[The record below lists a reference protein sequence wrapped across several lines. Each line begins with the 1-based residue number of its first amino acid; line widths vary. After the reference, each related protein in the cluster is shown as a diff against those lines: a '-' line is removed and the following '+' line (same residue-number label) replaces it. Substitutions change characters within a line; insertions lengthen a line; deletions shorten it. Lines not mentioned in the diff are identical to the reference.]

1 MDFKSSQF
9 GSTILASSIFST
21 ELTADTFARLLAWF
35 HEDVDKAA
43 EIYESMR
50 FRLGAFF
57 QARQC
62 LFADD
67 LVDTVFDRVARKL
80 EHGEFEN
87 KKAYMYG
94 VARNVYLEYVRKEPW
109 KNELD
114 ETRVSDATPHDDAF
128 DIDETQ
134 TKLDGCL
141 DELAGEER
149 DLVLQYM
156 SGNGTD
162 KIKNRAAMTKTY
174 GTSVQALRMRVV
186 RIKRRLRRCLEKCAA

>member
-1 MDFKSSQF
+1 
-9 GSTILASSIFST
+9 
-21 ELTADTFARLLAWF
+21 
-35 HEDVDKAA
+35 
-43 EIYESMR
+43 MR

-67 LVDTVFDRVARKL
+67 LVDTVFDRVATKL
-80 EHGEFEN
+80 EHGKFEN
-87 KKAYMYG
+87 KKAYMFG

-114 ETRVSDATPHDDAF
+114 ETRISDATPHDDAF
-128 DIDETQ
+128 DLEETQ

-141 DELAGEER
+141 DELSGEER

-156 SGNGTD
+156 SGNGAD
-162 KIKNRAAMTKTY
+162 KIKNRAAMTKAY